1 MATDVLR
8 HVAAG
13 GADRAARIADL
24 RRMRVIATS
33 LLVLMTAVFLA
44 TAATRL
50 DWPWLP
56 YLRAFAEAG
65 MVGACADWFA
75 VVALFRHPLG
85 IPIPH
90 TAIVPNNKERIG
102 PALGRFITNNFL
114 STRVAHERLAQVDMV
129 AWLARWLSDP
139 ASVTLFA
146 RNVSLAMPRILR
158 SVPGAEVGEVL
169 GKFARY
175 GIESIPAAPLASRI
189 LAVLWAQG
197 NAQALLDRALDLAE
211 GALGRH
217 KDFITRKVSERSSR
231 WIPQWV
237 DAIIADRVM
246 SGVLA
251 TLNEMRAPEHPWRVE
266 LQQAIEKLIDE
277 LATDPDFY
285 ARGEA
290 MKAELLASPLFHEQ
304 ATTLWAQIER
314 GLYADPEGQAE
325 AMARACETG
334 LRTFGT
340 WLSHDPERR
349 ARLNRW
355 IRLLILRTVLP
366 RRAEIGA
373 YVAQVVHNWDSATLV
388 DRLELQVGKDL
399 QYIRINGT
407 LVGGL
412 VGLII
417 FMVSRWIA
425 AL

>member
-1 MATDVLR
+1 MATHVLR
-8 HVAAG
+8 DTAA
-13 GADRAARIADL
+13 GADRDARVADL

-33 LLVLMTAVFLA
+33 LLALMTAIFVA
-44 TAATRL
+44 TIVARV

-85 IPIPH
+85 VPIPH
-90 TAIVPNNKERIG
+90 TAIVPNNKARIG

-114 STRVAHERLAQVDMV
+114 ATKVAHERLAQVDV
-129 AWLARWLSDP
+129 AAWMARFLNDP
-139 ASVTLFA
+139 ARVRQLA
-146 RNVSLAMPRILR
+146 LNLSLGVPRILR
-158 SVPGAEVGEVL
+158 SVPGAQVGEVL

-175 GIESIPAAPLASRI
+175 GIESLPAAPLASRI

-197 NAQALLDRALDLAE
+197 NAQALLDHALDLAE
-211 GALGRH
+211 SSLARH
-217 KDFITRKVSERSSR
+217 KDFINRQVSERTSR
-231 WIPQWV
+231 WIPKWL

-251 TLNEMRAPEHPWRVE
+251 TLNEMRAPTHPWRLE
-266 LQQAIEKLIDE
+266 LQRAVEKLIDD
-277 LATDPDFY
+277 LATDPDMY

-290 MKAELLASPLFHEQ
+290 MKADLLASPLFQEQ
-304 ATTLWAQIER
+304 ARTLWGQIEH
-314 GLYADPEGQAE
+314 GLYGDPDRQADAL
-325 AMARACETG
+325 ARALEAG
-334 LRTFGT
+334 LHGLGL
-340 WLSHDPERR
+340 WLAQDAARR
-349 ARLNRW
+349 ARINRW

-407 LVGGL
+407 VVGGL
-412 VGLII
+412 VGLVI
-417 FMVSRWIA
+417 FIVSRWIA
-425 AL
+425 AP